1 MFSKKELLLDSLV
14 INIWNYQEKNN
25 TYDFWDEQS
34 NNNDIVQ
41 QLVGVINN
49 NLKTLR
55 EYFIEEKNSLLDT
68 EELDVLEQ
76 EQLEEIKRIL
86 TMLSQYE
93 AMEDQEKNLMNKS
106 VNNIKKY

>member
-34 NNNDIVQ
+34 NDYDIVQ
-41 QLVGVINN
+41 ELIGAVNN
-49 NLKTLR
+49 NLETLR

-68 EELDVLEQ
+68 ETELNILEQ
-76 EQLEEIKRIL
+76 EQLEEVERIL

-93 AMEDQEKNLMNKS
+93 AMED
-106 VNNIKKY
+106 